1 MTSYRGDEAIDLFG
15 FSRLWSLTVGYA
27 KTTSRI
33 DSQNRRKTLNKE
45 KLLKE
50 FVFKY
55 TNIGHGK
62 GGTDYGN
69 KYI

>member
-1 MTSYRGDEAIDLFG
+1 MISYRGDEAIDWFG

-50 FVFKY
+50 FV
-55 TNIGHGK
+55 
-62 GGTDYGN
+62 
-69 KYI
+69 